1 MMGRSHSRYSSSS
14 SSNEKR
20 KTYHTKPHS
29 RSHRKKVKRKSV
41 NRNASNSRQK
51 DKILNLTQKVCNMVD
66 ADKKRNRS
74 EKHKNKLT
82 SCGCPYN
89 CEDEILTLRNSIE
102 NLRSGLSLCHKE
114 RPIFQLDHFV
124 DDHYQLLSEAWISI
138 GPSKLKDLVSA
149 NLLSIC
155 ARRER
160 RDMKHSSGKNPKV
173 SCVVQPYVSFDGSD
187 YQLGISE
194 LWHRCIQELNDLSID
209 QIKAILSGTMKLDPV
224 ELVRHPSNKSEIVSS
239 EKDNCSHSPKLNPVC
254 EKNSE
259 MQVHDADSTTA
270 LCSVLENQFDV
281 QKANDH
287 GIINDKLY
295 TNSESFTKSW
305 SSTSPKDCRI
315 EEKHSTAETDCIS
328 DSKDLVDLVHQEITE
343 LEMRARAIRAMLKT
357 KSNQLKS

>member
-1 MMGRSHSRYSSSS
+1 MGRSHSRYSSSS
-14 SSNEKR
+14 SSNEKH
-20 KTYHTKPHS
+20 KTYHTKPHG
-29 RSHRKKVKRKSV
+29 RSHRKKVKKRSV

-74 EKHKNKLT
+74 EKHKNKLA

-89 CEDEILTLRNSIE
+89 CEDEILALRNSIE

-114 RPIFQLDHFV
+114 RPIFQLDHFI

-155 ARRER
+155 ARRE
-160 RDMKHSSGKNPKV
+160 P
-173 SCVVQPYVSFDGSD
+173 
-187 YQLGISE
+187 
-194 LWHRCIQELNDLSID
+194 
-209 QIKAILSGTMKLDPV
+209 ILSGTVNLDPV
-224 ELVRHPSNKSEIVSS
+224 ELVRNPGNKSEIANS
-239 EKDNCSHSPKLNPVC
+239 EKDNCSHSPKPNSVC
-254 EKNSE
+254 KMTSE
-259 MQVHDADSTTA
+259 MQFHDADSTTA
-270 LCSVLENQFDV
+270 LCSVLENQFDI
-281 QKANDH
+281 QKATDH
-287 GIINDKLY
+287 GIISDKLH

-305 SSTSPKDCRI
+305 SCTSPKDVRT
-315 EEKHSTAETDCIS
+315 EEKHSTGETCHIS

-357 KSNQLKS
+357 KSDQLKL

>member
-14 SSNEKR
+14 SSNEKHR
-20 KTYHTKPHS
+20 TYHTKPHG
-29 RSHRKKVKRKSV
+29 RSHRKKVKKKSV

-74 EKHKNKLT
+74 ERHKNKLA

-89 CEDEILTLRNSIE
+89 CEDEILALRNSIE

-114 RPIFQLDHFV
+114 RPIFQLDHFI

-160 RDMKHSSGKNPKV
+160 RDMKHSSDKNSKV
-173 SCVVQPYVSFDGSD
+173 SCIVQPYVSFDGSD

-209 QIKAILSGTMKLDPV
+209 QIKAILSGTVNLDPV
-224 ELVRHPSNKSEIVSS
+224 ELVRIPGNKSEIASS
-239 EKDNCSHSPKLNPVC
+239 EKDNCSHSPKPNSVC
-254 EKNSE
+254 EMTSK

-270 LCSVLENQFDV
+270 LCSVLENQFDI
-281 QKANDH
+281 QKATDH
-287 GIINDKLY
+287 GIISDKLH

-305 SSTSPKDCRI
+305 SCTSPKDVRT
-315 EEKHSTAETDCIS
+315 EEKHSTGETCHIS

-357 KSNQLKS
+357 KSDQLKL